1 MVEKNA
7 DTGFVADQK
16 QYIKDAR
23 QLIQRCT
30 KPDRKGTYSK
40 RKKEKKKENSKEKEI
55 KESYC

>member
-30 KPDRKGTYSK
+30 KPDRKGTYQK
-40 RKKEKKKENSKEKEI
+40 
-55 KESYC
+55 

>member
-7 DTGFVADQK
+7 ETGFVAEQK

-30 KPDRKGTYSK
+30 KPDRKGTYQK
-40 RKKEKKKENSKEKEI
+40 
-55 KESYC
+55 